1 MGLRTLRWLF
11 PTGLLLSV
19 SLVHAQS
26 TVGAVVT
33 APTNAASVASTFQ
46 FHSVFTQYQKFK
58 EQPVLPW
65 REANDDVGK
74 IGGWRFY
81 AKEAS
86 QPAAADTS
94 TGPKSD
100 PQMKQ
105 PAGPPIG
112 DDPHSGHGR
121 KP

>member
-1 MGLRTLRWLF
+1 MGFLTLRCLF
-11 PTGLLLSV
+11 SAGLLLNV
-19 SLVHAQS
+19 SLAHAQS
-26 TVGAVVT
+26 MFGAVTT
-33 APTNAASVASTFQ
+33 APNNITSVTSSFQ
-46 FHSVFTQYQKFK
+46 YYSVFTQYHVFT
-58 EQPVLPW
+58 EQPVLSW

-74 IGGWRFY
+74 IGGWRSY

-86 QPAAADTS
+86 QPEAADTS

-100 PQMKQ
+100 PQMKK
-105 PAGPPIG
+105 PVGPPIG

>member
-1 MGLRTLRWLF
+1 MGLLTLRWLV
-11 PTGLLLSV
+11 PAGLLLSV
-19 SLVHAQS
+19 SLAHAQS
-26 TVGAVVT
+26 TIGAVTT
-33 APTNAASVASTFQ
+33 APNITASVAPTFQ
-46 FHSVFTQYQKFK
+46 FHSVFTQYHMFT

-74 IGGWRFY
+74 IGGWRYY

-86 QPAAADTS
+86 QSDAADKS
-94 TGPKSD
+94 VGPKSD

-105 PAGPPIG
+105 PAGPPN
-112 DDPHSGHGR
+112 DADSHSGHGR

>member
-11 PTGLLLSV
+11 PAGLLLSV
-19 SLVHAQS
+19 SLAHAQS
-26 TVGAVVT
+26 TLGAVTT
-33 APTNAASVASTFQ
+33 APNNITSVTSSFQ
-46 FHSVFTQYQKFK
+46 YHSVFTQYHVFN

-86 QPAAADTS
+86 QPDAADKS
-94 TGPKSD
+94 TIPKSD

>member
-1 MGLRTLRWLF
+1 MGLRTLRWLLSA
-11 PTGLLLSV
+11 GLSLSV

-26 TVGAVVT
+26 TVGAVTT
-33 APTNAASVASTFQ
+33 APTNTASVASPFQ
-46 FHSVFTQYQKFK
+46 FHSVFTHYNMFT

-86 QPAAADTS
+86 QPDAADTPTKS
-94 TGPKSD
+94 KSD
-100 PQMKQ
+100 PQMKL
-105 PAGPPIG
+105 PAEPPNDAG
-112 DDPHSGHGR
+112 PHSGHGR

>member
-1 MGLRTLRWLF
+1 MGLPTLRWLLSA
-11 PTGLLLSV
+11 GLMLSV

-26 TVGAVVT
+26 TVGAVTT
-33 APTNAASVASTFQ
+33 APTNTASVVSPFQ
-46 FHSVFTQYQKFK
+46 YRSVFTHYHLFN

-65 REANDDVGK
+65 REANDDVEK

-86 QPAAADTS
+86 QPDAADKS
-94 TGPKSD
+94 AVPKSE

-105 PAGPPIG
+105 PAEPSSDAGS
-112 DDPHSGHGR
+112 HSGHGR